1 MTDAHPAWDA
11 ALLADLRG
19 PDRGGLSDVM
29 RFITDLGGTQI
40 LDIVFAVA
48 MGALLALRRRRDALF
63 LLLASPGT
71 VLLVQIL
78 KRTVERPRPAGQHLA
93 AASGAS
99 WPSGHASSS
108 MALYGALLLIASG
121 TWEHGENDGRL
132 ARRAV
137 WGAVIALVAL
147 IGFSRLYLGVHYA
160 TDVVAAWAL
169 VATWLAALR
178 RGLSLSPPER

>member
-29 RFITDLGGTQI
+29 RCITNLGGTQI

-78 KRTVERPRPAGQHLA
+78 KRTVERPRPAGHQLA

-108 MALYGALLLIASG
+108 MALYGALVLIVSG
-121 TWEHGENDGRL
+121 AWEHSENDGRL

-137 WGAVIALVAL
+137 WGAIIVLVAL